1 MSCLSNVELILVG
14 NGIKTIRDRNYID
27 KLVDLDLLKNV
38 ISETDPAAIQNV
50 NCPVNMAD

>member
-14 NGIKTIRDRNYID
+14 KGIKTIRDRNYID